1 MKNSA
6 QMKNGRMP
14 PSSGVAAASDICD
27 VPFPRS
33 PRAAPERGTNRR
45 SPIHSLSLSPRS
57 ATGARVTSK
66 FIVYAN
72 ADIIVSNIRSA
83 DQ

>member
-1 MKNSA
+1 
-6 QMKNGRMP
+6 MKNGRMP
-14 PSSGVAAASDICD
+14 PSSGVAAASDICEFCD